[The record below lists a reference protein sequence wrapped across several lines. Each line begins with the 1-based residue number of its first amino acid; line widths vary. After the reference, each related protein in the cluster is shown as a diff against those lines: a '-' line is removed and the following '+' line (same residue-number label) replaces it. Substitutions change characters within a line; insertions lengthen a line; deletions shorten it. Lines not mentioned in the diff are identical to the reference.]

1 MLTGGQVSQNLDAV
15 KPRVLIV
22 DDERQIGEFLSEF
35 LVEKGYEVFYA
46 DSGEEGIRYVKR
58 VRPHLTLLDVRM
70 SGMGGLEALR
80 LMKEIDPR
88 LGVIMVTAL
97 HEEEVGREALK
108 LGAVDFITKPI
119 DFDYLETSLMYKLSA
134 MME

>member
-1 MLTGGQVSQNLDAV
+1 MFQSLEEI

-22 DDERQIGEFLSEF
+22 DDEPQIGGFLGEFLT
-35 LVEKGYEVFYA
+35 EKGYEVFYA
-46 DSGEEGIRYVKR
+46 DSGEEALKFVKR
-58 VRPHLTLLDVRM
+58 VRPHMTLLDVRM
-70 SGMGGLEALR
+70 SGMDGIETLR
-80 LMKEIDPR
+80 RLIDIDPK
-88 LGVIMVTAL
+88 LGVIMITAL

-134 MME
+134 MIE

>member
-1 MLTGGQVSQNLDAV
+1 MIRDVETVL
-15 KPRVLIV
+15 PRVLIV

-35 LVEKGYEVFYA
+35 LAEKGFEVFYA
-46 DSGEEGIRYVKR
+46 ASGEEAVQFVKR
-58 VRPHLTLLDVRM
+58 VRPHLALLDVRM
-70 SGMGGLEALR
+70 GGMNGIDALR
-80 LMKEIDPR
+80 IFKEIDPR

-119 DFDYLETSLMYKLSA
+119 DFEYLETSLMYKLSA
-134 MME
+134 MVE